1 MFTFTKY
8 FFQAYIIWA
17 PKSDVPKMVYR
28 CPKVPKI
35 PPEKYSVNVY
45 DIYKK
50 QSHSSGKPE
59 NDNIKI
65 KYNGDGKIKI
75 MVVGDSLVK
84 YLRREESC
92 SKKNNVKLISHLGST
107 TKDML
112 DYMKPIARRKP
123 DTLIIH
129 TGTNGLINGVNTK
142 TKVRKLVEL
151 VREIEESE
159 KINIGF
165 SIVIQRKVKDLEDE
179 QNEVNG
185 KLKKYCEGKGFA
197 FIENANINESGL
209 NNSKLH
215 LNKKGT
221 NILTQK

>member
-8 FFQAYIIWA
+8 FSQAYIIWA
-17 PKSDVPKMVYR
+17 PKLDVPKMVYC

-45 DIYKK
+45 DTYKK
-50 QSHSSGKPE
+50 QSHSSEKPE

-75 MVVGDSLVK
+75 MVVGDPLVK

-92 SKKNNVKLISHLGST
+92 PKNNVKVISHLGST

-112 DYMKPIARRKP
+112 DYIKPIARRKP

-129 TGTNGLINGVNTK
+129 TGTNGLTNGVNTK

-159 KINIGF
+159 KLTSVFPLLFNAKIKTL
-165 SIVIQRKVKDLEDE
+165 RM
-179 QNEVNG
+179 NEMR
-185 KLKKYCEGKGFA
+185 
-197 FIENANINESGL
+197 
-209 NNSKLH
+209 
-215 LNKKGT
+215 
-221 NILTQK
+221 

>member
-1 MFTFTKY
+1 MFTFRKY
-8 FFQAYIIWA
+8 FSQAYIIWA
-17 PKSDVPKMVYR
+17 LKLDVPKMVYR
-28 CPKVPKI
+28 CPKVPNI

-59 NDNIKI
+59 NDNIKT

-92 SKKNNVKLISHLGST
+92 PKNNVKVISHLGST

-112 DYMKPIARRKP
+112 DYIKPIARRKP

-129 TGTNGLINGVNTK
+129 TGKNGLTNGVNTK
-142 TKVRKLVEL
+142 KKVRKLVEV
-151 VREIEESE
+151 VREIDESE
-159 KINIGF
+159 KTNIGF
-165 SIVIQRKVKDLEDE
+165 SIVIQRKDKDLEDE
-179 QNEVNG
+179 RNEVNV
-185 KLKKYCEGKGFA
+185 KLKKYCEGKGFV
-197 FIENANINESGL
+197 FIENANIDESGL

-215 LNKKGT
+215 LNKKRT